1 MKRRR
6 RFAWFAGGALAILL
20 LAPLLTSLYAP
31 HWHPSD
37 RTYPRQGID
46 VSHYQGRID
55 WAALP
60 AQGVDFAYIKASEGG
75 DLRDETFAAN
85 WAGAR
90 RAGIARGAYHYFTMC
105 RPGAEQAANFIAA
118 VPADPDALPP
128 AIDVEDLGPCPHA
141 IAAAD
146 FRAELAA
153 FIGLVEAHYGRPVRL
168 YLTEEFD
175 RLYDVSAHFD
185 RPLWL
190 RSIFWKPD
198 FGARPWALWQASNVR
213 RLDGIRGR
221 VDWNVA
227 RP

>member
-6 RFAWFAGGALAILL
+6 RFAPIIVGAAVILL
-20 LAPLLTSLYAP
+20 LGWLSARAYAP
-31 HWHPSD
+31 HWHPPDSD
-37 RTYPRQGID
+37 YPRQGID

-55 WAALP
+55 WRALP

-75 DLRDETFAAN
+75 DLRDDAFAAN

-90 RAGIARGAYHYFTMC
+90 RAGIARGAYHYFTLC
-105 RPGAEQAANFIAA
+105 RSGAAQAANFIAA
-118 VPADPDALPP
+118 VPADADALPM
-128 AIDVEDLGPCPHA
+128 AIDLEDMGPCPRP
-141 IAAAD
+141 IAPAD
-146 FRAELAA
+146 FRTELAA
-153 FIGLVEAHYGRPVRL
+153 FIALIEAHYHRPVRL

-175 RLYDVSAHFD
+175 RTYAISAHFG

-190 RSIFWKPD
+190 RSIFWQPD
-198 FGARPWALWQASNVR
+198 FGARPWTMWQGSNFR
-213 RLDGIRGR
+213 RLDGIQGR

>member
-1 MKRRR
+1 MRRRR
-6 RFAWFAGGALAILL
+6 RFARIIIGAGAIALLGWLAI
-20 LAPLLTSLYAP
+20 PIYAP
-31 HWHPSD
+31 HWHPSESF
-37 RTYPRQGID
+37 YPRQGID

-55 WAALP
+55 WPALP

-75 DLRDETFAAN
+75 DLRDDTFAAN

-90 RAGIARGAYHYFTMC
+90 EAGIARGAYHYFTLC
-105 RPGAEQAANFIAA
+105 RPGTEQAANFIAA
-118 VPADPDALPP
+118 VPADPHAMPA
-128 AIDVEDLGPCPHA
+128 AIDLEDMGPCPRP
-141 IAAAD
+141 IAPAR
-146 FRAELAA
+146 FRAELAT
-153 FIGLVEAHYGRPVRL
+153 FIALVEAHYHRPVRL

-175 RLYDVSAHFD
+175 RAYAISANFD

-198 FGARPWALWQASNVR
+198 FGARPWALWQASDFR
-213 RLDGIRGR
+213 RLDGISGR

>member
-1 MKRRR
+1 MKRRP
-6 RFAWFAGGALAILL
+6 RFAWIVGGAAAIVMLGWVS
-20 LAPLLTSLYAP
+20 ARSYAP
-31 HWHPSD
+31 RWHPSD
-37 RTYPRQGID
+37 SDYPRQGVD

-55 WAALP
+55 WQALP

-75 DLRDETFAAN
+75 DLRDDAFVAN

-90 RAGIARGAYHYFTMC
+90 RAGIARGAYHYFTLC
-105 RPGAEQAANFIAA
+105 RPGADQAANFIAA
-118 VPADPDALPP
+118 VPADPDALPA
-128 AIDVEDLGPCPHA
+128 AIDLEDMGPCPQGMTP
-141 IAAAD
+141 AD

-153 FIGLVEAHYGRPVRL
+153 FIGRIEAHYGRPVRL

-175 RLYDVSAHFD
+175 RAYEISSHFD

-190 RSIFWKPD
+190 RSIFWQPD
-198 FGARPWALWQASNVR
+198 FGARPWAMWQASNFR
-213 RLDGIRGR
+213 RLEGIQGR

>member
-1 MKRRR
+1 MRKRR
-6 RFAWFAGGALAILL
+6 RFARIIGGAAAILL
-20 LAPLLTSLYAP
+20 VGWLSARAYAP
-31 HWHPSD
+31 HWHPPDSF
-37 RTYPRQGID
+37 YPRQGID

-55 WAALP
+55 WPALP

-75 DLRDETFAAN
+75 DLRDDLFATN

-90 RAGIARGAYHYFTMC
+90 RAGIARGAYHYFTLC
-105 RPGAEQAANFIAA
+105 RPGADQAANFIAT
-118 VPADPDALPP
+118 VPADPEALPA
-128 AIDVEDLGPCPHA
+128 AIDLEDMGPCPRR
-141 IAAAD
+141 IAPAA

-153 FIGLVEAHYGRPVRL
+153 FIRLIEAHYRRPVRL

-175 RLYDVSAHFD
+175 RAYGISASFD

-190 RSIFWKPD
+190 RSIFWQPD
-198 FGARPWALWQASNVR
+198 FGARPWAMWQASDFR
-213 RLDGIRGR
+213 RLDGIRGD